1 MNLKAGRHNSSESA
15 INLPEVIN
23 SDLDWDHPL
32 CILLD
37 PDLQLAE
44 YKYQTGLDLAV
55 LMSQIFSI

>member
-1 MNLKAGRHNSSESA
+1 MNLKSGRHNSSESA

-23 SDLDWDHPL
+23 SDLDWDLPL

-44 YKYQTGLDLAV
+44 YKY
-55 LMSQIFSI
+55 SQGYSN